1 MENKINSLITL
12 IETFLKFFTKLG
24 NKLSEEQVL
33 KLIVDPIIER
43 LWEFNFAPNE
53 LNEPGTYE
61 SEVKVMVGHDSTIYP
76 DRVLICNNGKKL
88 VIEGKGTNER
98 LDEYVGQL
106 ETSVIA
112 SGASVGILWNGTEL
126 RVYLTTNDGKMEQT
140 PYKTIYLMDMKD
152 GDHEFIINF
161 FDPKHT
167 INDAQMKRERDA
179 RRKQDEE
186 NALSNYIIAALVNKA
201 TNPKIDDIKEPYK
214 QYKQQS
220 QVQTSTL
227 HSILDKIATTYIE
240 ELKKN
245 LVGNA
250 IAEAR
255 KKEAMKN
262 KTEPEEYA
270 IANLV
275 EFCIEQNHGS
285 VLWVDDEEASRSIIQ
300 RADSKKTIMWIVG
313 EVTERGYVFKGI
325 CFPNINKSKGKLIP
339 ISDPKE
345 VVRGEMFTN
354 LLYIYDHINASVDE
368 WKSFYRANFEE

>member
-1 MENKINSLITL
+1 M
-12 IETFLKFFTKLG
+12 
-24 NKLSEEQVL
+24 L

-43 LWEFNFAPNE
+43 IWEFNFAPNE

-88 VIEGKGTNER
+88 VIEGKGTNEC
-98 LDEYVGQL
+98 LDDYAGQL

-112 SGASVGILWNGTEL
+112 SGASVGILWNGTEF
-126 RVYLTTNDGKMEQT
+126 RVYLTTNDGKMERT
-140 PYKTIYLMDMKD
+140 SYKTIYLMDMKE
-152 GDHEFIINF
+152 GDHEFIIKL
-161 FDPKHT
+161 FDQKHT

-179 RRKQDEE
+179 RRKQDEQ
-186 NALSNYIIAALVNKA
+186 NALHKHIIDALVSKA
-201 TNPKIDDIKEPYK
+201 TNPTIDDIKEPYK

-227 HSILDKIATTYIE
+227 HSILDNIERNYIE
-240 ELKKN
+240 ALKN
-245 LVGNA
+245 TLLGNA
-250 IAEAR
+250 IAEER
-255 KKEAMKN
+255 KKDAMKN
-262 KTEPEEYA
+262 KTEPDEYA

-285 VLWVDDEEASRSIIQ
+285 VLWVDDDDASRSIIQ

-313 EVTERGYVFKGI
+313 EVTENGYAFKGI

-345 VVRGEMFTN
+345 VVMGDMFN
-354 LLYIYDHINASVDE
+354 HLLDIYDHINASIDE
-368 WKSFYRANFEE
+368 WKRFYTETCGE

>member
-1 MENKINSLITL
+1 MNAKLELLNTSIENFTKI
-12 IETFLKFFTKLG
+12 FAKLG

-33 KLIVDPIIER
+33 KMIIDPTIER

-98 LDEYVGQL
+98 LDDYVGQL

-140 PYKTIYLMDMKD
+140 PYKTIYLMDMKE

-186 NALSNYIIAALVNKA
+186 NALNKHIITALVNKA
-201 TNPKIDDIKEPYK
+201 SNPTIDDIKEPYK

-227 HSILDKIATTYIE
+227 HSILDRITPSYIE
-240 ELKKN
+240 ELKKT

-250 IAEAR
+250 IAEER

-262 KTEPEEYA
+262 KTEPDEYA

-275 EFCIEQNHGS
+275 EFCIEQNHGA
-285 VLWVDDEEASRSIIQ
+285 VLWVDDDEASRSIIQ

-313 EVTERGYVFKGI
+313 EVTETGYVFKGI

-339 ISDPKE
+339 ISDPKD
-345 VVRGEMFTN
+345 VVRGDMFKN

-368 WKSFYRANFEE
+368 WKSFYTANFGE